1 MIQSAQLGILQVG
14 MAVAAQRM
22 IGAVGEVLS
31 VRGSAMAQPLVVL
44 FGGLVFLAG
53 LIVAGR
59 ARIQQLFANWKNR
72 GRDRELVPGE
82 LPMLRAVVANLP
94 EIVYVKDAQSRFLM
108 ANRAAARN
116 AGVPGVAELLGK
128 TDFDFFPKQIA
139 EALFESERKV
149 LESCLAQ
156 VNREETIADASGRS
170 RHLSSTRVPLV
181 DPAGKTIGLIGI
193 GRDVTEF
200 KALESELKRTREE
213 LSFKNT
219 HDALTSLMNRD
230 AILEQLEL
238 ALARSAREHGS
249 NAVVLADLDDF
260 SSINEVHGHLVG
272 DEVLREVGHRLA
284 RSVRVYDLVGR
295 YGGEEFLVV
304 LPGCSE
310 AAVAMTRAEQL
321 RDAAAATPILT
332 THGPVSVT
340 MSVGVL
346 VTGEQR
352 HVSAVDVILDVEAA
366 LDEAMKTGRNRCRFA
381 SPTARVAVG

>member
-1 MIQSAQLGILQVG
+1 MTLLTEFDPSPVG
-14 MAVAAQRM
+14 MAAVSGRVMQ
-22 IGAVGEVLS
+22 AVGGFFFAHANGLG
-31 VRGSAMAQPLVVL
+31 RPFVVL
-44 FGGLVFLAG
+44 LGGLVLLAG
-53 LIVAGR
+53 FILASGALLR
-59 ARIQQLFANWKNR
+59 RLPAWRNR
-72 GRDRELVPGE
+72 GRDRERVPGE
-82 LPMLRAVVANLP
+82 LAILRAVVANLP
-94 EIVYVKDAQSRFLM
+94 EIVYVKDARSRFLL

-116 AGVPGVAELLGK
+116 AGAASDAKLLGK
-128 TDFDFFPKQIA
+128 TDFDFFPKEVA

-156 VNREETIADASGRS
+156 VNKEEPIAGANGKT
-170 RHLSSTRVPLV
+170 RHLCNTRVPLV

-193 GRDVTEF
+193 GRDITEI
-200 KALESELKRTREE
+200 KAMEGELKRTREE
-213 LSFKNT
+213 LAFKNT

-260 SSINEVHGHLVG
+260 SSINDVHGHLVG

-310 AAVAMTRAEQL
+310 AAAAMARAEQL
-321 RDAAAATPILT
+321 REAVASAPILT

-366 LDEAMKTGRNRCRFA
+366 LAEAMKAGRNRCRFA
-381 SPTARVAVG
+381 SPTAPVAIG